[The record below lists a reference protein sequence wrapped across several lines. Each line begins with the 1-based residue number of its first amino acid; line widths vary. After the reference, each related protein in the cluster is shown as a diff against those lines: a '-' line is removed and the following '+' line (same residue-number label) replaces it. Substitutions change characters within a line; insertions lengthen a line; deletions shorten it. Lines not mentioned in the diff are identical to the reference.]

1 VAVAV
6 QGRQAFVAGW
16 RNFRART
23 TPGEKESFVVQ
34 SHDPATGQR
43 LWEDDYHV
51 DEFGFFLWH
60 ALDIEAVGG
69 RVFGSGPET
78 VIGMWLVRAYDASG
92 GGVLWEDRCQPS
104 GRGDYSYSVTQAL
117 AVDGRRVFVAG
128 SGFNAA
134 GNLEIIVRAYAA
146 N

>member
-1 VAVAV
+1 MAVAV

-69 RVFGSGPET
+69 RVFASGQET
-78 VIGMWLVRAYDASG
+78 VNGMWLVRAYDASG
-92 GGVLWEDRCQPS
+92 GAVCCGRTGFSLRGGVTKLQRDPGP
-104 GRGDYSYSVTQAL
+104 GR
-117 AVDGRRVFVAG
+117 
-128 SGFNAA
+128 
-134 GNLEIIVRAYAA
+134 
-146 N
+146 